1 LYSFFCYIVNHFIQ
15 TFSHKEGNVMKRMF
29 LVCLLVLGL
38 MLSWTLVYAGD
49 FYVIP
54 VKKSGTYDPPC
65 FDNTNRYV
73 ACGNGTVQD
82 TVTNLIWL
90 KNANCF
96 GTKDYAAANNAA
108 AGLGDGDCGLTDGSS
123 PGDWRLPTKE
133 EWEVTVQRAVA
144 LICTSPSLTNTA
156 GTACYSSGLQPF
168 TNVQSGSYWSS
179 TTYASSPDRAWRV
192 YMGSGHVDSH
202 FKVIPFYV
210 WPVRSGN

>member
-1 LYSFFCYIVNHFIQ
+1 
-15 TFSHKEGNVMKRMF
+15 MKRM
-29 LVCLLVLGL
+29 LWVCLLVFGL

-73 ACGNGTVQD
+73 DCGNGTVND

-96 GTKDYAAANNAA
+96 GKKNYAAANNAG
-108 AGLGDGDCGLTDGSS
+108 AGLGDGECGLTDGSS

-133 EWEVTVQRAVA
+133 EWVATTARAVA
-144 LICTSPSLTNTA
+144 LGCTNPGLT
-156 GTACYSSGLQPF
+156 GTVGTSCYSAGLQPF
-168 TNVQSGSYWSS
+168 TDVQSYYYWSS
-179 TTYASSPDRAWRV
+179 TTYASIPSAAWSV
-192 YMGSGHVDSH
+192 SMDVGAVDYRY
-202 FKVIPFYV
+202 KADDYYV

>member
-1 LYSFFCYIVNHFIQ
+1 MLW
-15 TFSHKEGNVMKRMF
+15 
-29 LVCLLVLGL
+29 VCLLVFGL

-73 ACGNGTVQD
+73 DCGNGTVND

-96 GTKDYAAANNAA
+96 GKKNYAAANNAA
-108 AGLGDGDCGLTDGSS
+108 AGLGDGECGLTDGSS

-133 EWEVTVQRAVA
+133 EWDATIERAVA
-144 LICTSPSLTNTA
+144 LSCVSPALTNTP
-156 GTACYSSGLQPF
+156 GTACYSIGPHPF
-168 TNVQSGSYWSS
+168 TGVQSSTYWSS
-179 TTYASSPDRAWRV
+179 STHATSPDNAWLVRLNI
-192 YMGSGHVDSH
+192 GSTYYDYRTYTY
-202 FKVIPFYV
+202 YV

>member
-1 LYSFFCYIVNHFIQ
+1 
-15 TFSHKEGNVMKRMF
+15 MKRMF
-29 LVCLLVLGL
+29 LVCLLVFGL

-73 ACGNGTVQD
+73 DCGNGAVHD

-96 GTKDYAAANNAA
+96 GTKNYAAANNAA

-133 EWEVTVQRAVA
+133 EWDATIERADELNCVNPA
-144 LICTSPSLTNTA
+144 LTNA
-156 GTACYSSGLQPF
+156 PGTACYSIGPQPF
-168 TNVQSGSYWSS
+168 TGVQSYYYWSS
-179 TTYASSPDRAWRV
+179 SALATTPNGAR
-192 YMGSGHVDSH
+192 
-202 FKVIPFYV
+202 KVGLSNGLKYNALKTNPAYV